1 MLLVIDVKATV
12 NHSLIG
18 DVLSYSGIPCTV
30 ARQSYTTAAYLYD
43 SSVFIS
49 IVLDQPH
56 RCPCPEAAA
65 NAGVTLSLND
75 FIKSAIVKWTTVDAP
90 IGSFAAAAIDELVV
104 RAQLLL
110 PLATATNS
118 CVRWQIWF
126 SGSKLKL
133 QEALNI
139 ASACCR
145 WPATGCCGRTR
156 GCHAGPST
164 FSDEVCTTPVPS
176 RPSNPSAT
184 AATVTLFRSCALPH
198 PLAAVPPARP
208 RAAHT
213 ALSPTRPTIT
223 HGMSL
228 DAWQEGCGVQHN
240 DKGRLPACRL

>member
-145 WPATGCCGRTR
+145 WPAAGVLRPYTR
-156 GCHAGPST
+156 VPCR
-164 FSDEVCTTPVPS
+164 PVDLL
-176 RPSNPSAT
+176 RPSLHDAGAVEAKQPERHCRDCH
-184 AATVTLFRSCALPH
+184 TVSIVRST
-198 PLAAVPPARP
+198 PPAYR
-208 RAAHT
+208 RRT
-213 ALSPTRPTIT
+213 PTRPPTCCTYLTLTDPT
-223 HGMSL
+223 HHHPRH
-228 DAWQEGCGVQHN
+228 EPR
-240 DKGRLPACRL
+240 RLARRLRRAA